1 MPTSRGIF
9 SPRACLPSFSEQA
22 WKLWGV
28 QKEKLVAWNEGG
40 SLQPDPRSPG
50 FPVPPALPRSPAN
63 CPDCPVLASLAS
75 LEPASRRSPARGRR
89 LPGVGAPPRPRAP
102 AGRPAVPLRAR
113 ASLLSRLPRRR
124 ASGPRPLPC
133 CPAQPPSTP
142 DPEVPSPPAPG
153 LPALKAQAPFVW
165 APPPP
170 PRGGGTAAHSPP
182 RDPSRVSEARVPRA
196 PAPVRC
202 VFPRVSPE
210 QAATVLGFRPR
221 GRVGTPAR
229 APASTQG
236 GILQGALRPH
246 PGVRRG
252 RRSHPTGCED
262 ARPAQRVGFLPVGVP
277 CAPSSPHLS
286 PNPSPHRARS
296 PSLPTT
302 VPLPPAGAEF
312 NN

>member
-1 MPTSRGIF
+1 M
-9 SPRACLPSFSEQA
+9 
-22 WKLWGV
+22 
-28 QKEKLVAWNEGG
+28 AWNEGG

-50 FPVPPALPRSPAN
+50 FPAPPALPRRPAN

-75 LEPASRRSPARGRR
+75 LEPAYPRSPARGRR

-113 ASLLSRLPRRR
+113 ASLLSRPPRRR

-182 RDPSRVSEARVPRA
+182 RDPSRVSKARVPRA

-252 RRSHPTGCED
+252 RRSHPLAAKMPAPPRGSASFLSGCPAPPPHPIFLLTPAPTAP
-262 ARPAQRVGFLPVGVP
+262 ARPPFPPRSRSLRRE
-277 CAPSSPHLS
+277 LS
-286 PNPSPHRARS
+286 LIIN
-296 PSLPTT
+296 
-302 VPLPPAGAEF
+302 
-312 NN
+312 